1 MPKRSPRE
9 RQGLRSSKGAR
20 TRGTSNAN
28 EAIDWNISSD
38 EASNDDEIVMN
49 TPSEQSEEEAA
60 PENTETA
67 EERKLRLAKEYLE
80 RIRLEE
86 KEKEEGEESEEG
98 ETDDEG
104 VEQRVEQRLQREAE
118 EVRLYKVCDG

>member
-1 MPKRSPRE
+1 M
-9 RQGLRSSKGAR
+9 RSSKGAR

-60 PENTETA
+60 T
-67 EERKLRLAKEYLE
+67 ERKLRLAKEYLE

>member
-1 MPKRSPRE
+1 M
-9 RQGLRSSKGAR
+9 RSSKGAR

-86 KEKEEGEESEEG
+86 KEKEEGEDSEEG

-118 EVRLYKVCDG
+118 EVRLYEECDG

>member
-1 MPKRSPRE
+1 M
-9 RQGLRSSKGAR
+9 RSSKGAR

>member
-1 MPKRSPRE
+1 MPKRSPRG
-9 RQGLRSSKGAR
+9 RQGLRSNKGAR
-20 TRGTSNAN
+20 TRDTNNAN

-49 TPSEQSEEEAA
+49 SSSESSEEEQV
-60 PENTETA
+60 PENNETA

-86 KEKEEGEESEEG
+86 KGEESGEG

-118 EVRLYKVCDG
+118 EVFLSYRCHG

>member
-1 MPKRSPRE
+1 MPKRSPRG
-9 RQGLRSSKGAR
+9 RQGLRSNKGAR
-20 TRGTSNAN
+20 TRDTNNAN

-38 EASNDDEIVMN
+38 EASNDDEIVLN
-49 TPSEQSEEEAA
+49 SASESSEEEQV
-60 PENTETA
+60 PEDNETV

-86 KEKEEGEESEEG
+86 KEKEEDEEFGEG

-118 EVRLYKVCDG
+118 EVFLLFCCYG

>member
-1 MPKRSPRE
+1 M
-9 RQGLRSSKGAR
+9 RSSKGAR
-20 TRGTSNAN
+20 TRGTSKAN

-38 EASNDDEIVMN
+38 EASNDNEIVMN

-118 EVRLYKVCDG
+118 EVRLYKECDG

>member
-1 MPKRSPRE
+1 MPKRSP

-20 TRGTSNAN
+20 TRGTSKAN

-60 PENTETA
+60 PENTEAA

-98 ETDDEG
+98 GTDDEG